1 MFEKE
6 VQFIAD
12 YSLNKVRKLGLSF
25 TLNQLLNIQMHP
37 AILQYISSEF
47 DFLIYQDR
55 KNLLQKSAFDYSG
68 PEIAKYLKL
77 ISQEVKKNKI
87 VSYDEIKKLVN
98 QAVAFNASFVIRPNW
113 TLTKLVFTEDK
124 NRSIEEF
131 RMIIRYCFYYDFVK
145 KILLTYFDKKNI
157 ISINLEE
164 FETILGKIDN
174 QLSSEDLN
182 SYLDHALYSISDF
195 YNIGGINSEKIP
207 LRTIEIFLKEKN
219 LMDQLIKLKREFS
232 SESKQRVS
240 VEELKNY
247 LISKDA
253 LKPGHEL
260 SPVHP
265 DEVSSV
271 LEKEIFDEE
280 IVPPET
286 NSELI
291 EKPIEENNHEE
302 DENRIEAENH
312 DLTEEIKDLG
322 DTADFNLNLSDTLN
336 LTEIDKIS
344 EENSAEPEMKDSEQD
359 KDKTLIVQKNE
370 AETSMPKAES
380 ESSVSNKTSGKK
392 IKKDIFSFLSD
403 KEIEKIV
410 EAVFNEDRDDFTNT
424 MERISDC
431 NNYEDAAEI
440 IKNLFRTYKINPYS
454 KEAIL
459 LTDAVSNY
467 FDQP

>member
-37 AILQYISSEF
+37 AILQYISS
-47 DFLIYQDR
+47 D
-55 KNLLQKSAFDYSG
+55 FDYSG
-68 PEIAKYLKL
+68 SEIAKYFKL
-77 ISQEVKKNKI
+77 ISQEVKKNKR
-87 VSYDEIKKLVN
+87 VSYEEIKKLVN

-124 NRSIEEF
+124 KISVEEF
-131 RMIIRYCFYYDFVK
+131 KMLINYCYYYDFVK

-157 ISINLEE
+157 ITISAAE

-182 SYLDHALYSISDF
+182 SYLDHSLYSISDF
-195 YNIGGINSEKIP
+195 YNIGGINNEKIP
-207 LRTIEIFLKEKN
+207 VRTIEIFLKEKN
-219 LMDQLIKLKREFS
+219 LMDQLVKLKREFS
-232 SESKQRVS
+232 GDAKQRAGI
-240 VEELKNY
+240 EELKNH
-247 LISKDA
+247 LISKEA

-265 DEVSSV
+265 DEVSSM
-271 LEKEIFDEE
+271 LEKEKFDEE
-280 IVPPET
+280 IVPPEI
-286 NSELI
+286 NNELN
-291 EKPIEENNHEE
+291 EKNLEENIQP
-302 DENRIEAENH
+302 ENGE
-312 DLTEEIKDLG
+312 TEEVHEAPGSMD
-322 DTADFNLNLSDTLN
+322 LNLDISAALN
-336 LTEIDKIS
+336 LTEPDKIPD
-344 EENSAEPEMKDSEQD
+344 ENSPEPEVKNPAEDDTILIEKQET
-359 KDKTLIVQKNE
+359 KTFLPEPGNE
-370 AETSMPKAES
+370 SP
-380 ESSVSNKTSGKK
+380 VSKKTNGKK

-424 MERISDC
+424 LEKISEC
-431 NNYEDAAEI
+431 SSYEEAAEI
-440 IKNLFRTYKINPYS
+440 IKSLFQTYKVNPYS

>member
-55 KNLLQKSAFDYSG
+55 KNLLQKSSFDYSG

-113 TLTKLVFTEDK
+113 TLTKLVFTENK
-124 NRSIEEF
+124 KKSVEEF
-131 RMIIRYCFYYDFVK
+131 RMLINYCFYYDFVK

-157 ISINLEE
+157 ISINTAE
-164 FETILGKIDN
+164 FENILGKIDN

-195 YNIGGINSEKIP
+195 YNIGGINSEIIP

-219 LMDQLIKLKREFS
+219 LMDHLIKLKREFS

-240 VEELKNY
+240 VEELKNH

-271 LEKEIFDEE
+271 LEKENFDEE

-286 NSELI
+286 NSELN

-302 DENRIEAENH
+302 NENRFEPESH
-312 DLTEEIKDLG
+312 DLTGEIKDLG
-322 DTADFNLNLSDTLN
+322 DAADFNLNLSDTLN
-336 LTEIDKIS
+336 LTEIDKVS
-344 EENSAEPEMKDSEQD
+344 EENPAEPDMKDSAEE
-359 KDKTLIVQKNE
+359 KDKTIIMQKNE
-370 AETSMPKAES
+370 AGTFVPEAEP
-380 ESSVSNKTSGKK
+380 ESSVPKKINGKK

-424 MERISDC
+424 MERISEC
-431 NNYEDAAEI
+431 NSYEDAADI
-440 IKNLFRTYKINPYS
+440 IKSLFRTYKVNPYS

-459 LTDAVSNY
+459 LTDSVSNY
-467 FDQP
+467 FGQP